1 MSTDTVEQELVRI
14 VREELLLGSE
24 RELPLDA
31 PLGELGVGLD
41 SLALV
46 NLLTRIENAFGVE
59 LPEDVWTARGPL
71 SLADLAELAAAQPAA
86 PAGTGERPPTLL
98 QGRMERAEHTLRRY
112 GVLGRAAWAAL
123 RVAVPVRRFL
133 FTREGHVLLERRL
146 DGEHFEPPTGLVLRR
161 FEAGDE
167 ERLAGLWAPFNE
179 RSGRRGL
186 DEALR
191 AGATA
196 LVAVE
201 DGHVVGIDLYSG
213 EGDRE
218 ARPDRADACL
228 GFFLAEAPAVRGRGV
243 GLALITYSFGQASAD
258 GFRTQLTYV
267 REDNTA
273 MLAAATQLLGF
284 RPIGT
289 ARRTHVLGLTRWS
302 WELSGRRGSGRRLV
316 L

>member
-1 MSTDTVEQELVRI
+1 MSTDTAEQELVRI

-24 RELPLDA
+24 RELALDA

-59 LPEDVWTARGPL
+59 LPDDVWTARGPL
-71 SLADLAELAAAQPAA
+71 TLADLAELVAARPAA
-86 PAGTGERPPTLL
+86 PTPVGGRAPALL
-98 QGRMERAEHTLRRY
+98 QGRMERAEHTLRRW
-112 GVLGRAAWAAL
+112 GVLGRTAWAGL

-133 FTREGHVLLERRL
+133 FTRDGHVLLERRL
-146 DGEHFEPPTGLVLRR
+146 DDEAFEPPTGLVLRP
-161 FEAGDE
+161 FEPGDE

-186 DEALR
+186 DRALR

-196 LVAVE
+196 IVAVE
-201 DGHVVGIDLYSG
+201 DGQVVGIDLYSG

-218 ARPDRADACL
+218 VRVGRAGACL
-228 GFFLAEAPAVRGRGV
+228 GFYLAEAPAVRGRGV
-243 GLALITYSFGQASAD
+243 GLALIAYSFERARGD
-258 GFRTQLTYV
+258 GFHTQLTYV

-289 ARRTHVLGLTRWS
+289 ARRTHVLGLTRWT
-302 WELSGRRGSGRRLV
+302 WELGGRRGSGRKLV